1 MSYFLNKLE
10 LKEMKILLYN
20 TAIFL
25 IFVLI
30 LIKLRASIM
39 KSIIYTTAIFLSL
52 SLVQSAF
59 GQNVL
64 ISKAG
69 SPNEPSIMMDY
80 KNPNILVAG
89 SNLNY
94 IYNSSDG
101 GLTWKLKNLTST
113 YGVWGDPAID
123 VDTNGNFYFFHLSNT
138 PGGNWIDRI
147 VCQKSID
154 DGNTWSDGS
163 YTGLNGK
170 KAQDKQW
177 SAIDRRNN
185 NIYLT
190 WTEFDKYGSKNTA
203 DSSRILFSKSLD
215 AGETWS
221 EPKKINSISG
231 DCIDDDNTVEG
242 AVPAVGA
249 NGEIYV
255 SWASTRG
262 IVFNRSTDEGETW
275 LAEDI
280 LVDSLPGGWAYDV
293 PGILRANGLP
303 VIKCDLSGGNAHGT
317 IYINWS
323 DQKNGVD
330 DTDIWLKKST
340 DGGNTWSNSIRVN
353 DDNTQKHQF
362 FTWMDVDQTN
372 GNLFF
377 IFYDRRNYDYSKT
390 DVYMAISTDGGTTFQ
405 NTRIS
410 ESPFIPDEG
419 VFFGDYTNIV
429 AHNNIVRPIWT
440 RFDEGHLSI
449 WTNVTPLSEIISSV
463 ETSDRNNTNDA
474 QLYPNPTSNI
484 SYVSFKLHEQ
494 STIKLELFD
503 EKGTLV
509 KAIINSEEM
518 GYGGH
523 IIPID
528 MNNLHLTSGSYYYKL
543 SINGKVKIL
552 KIILMK

>member
-1 MSYFLNKLE
+1 
-10 LKEMKILLYN
+10 
-20 TAIFL
+20 
-25 IFVLI
+25 
-30 LIKLRASIM
+30 M
-39 KSIIYTTAIFLSL
+39 KSIIYLITVLLSL
-52 SLVQSAF
+52 ALVQSTLA
-59 GQNVL
+59 QNVL
-64 ISKAG
+64 ISSTG

-80 KNPNILVAG
+80 NNPNTLVAG
-89 SNLNY
+89 SNLNFV
-94 IYNSSDG
+94 YNSSDG
-101 GLTWKLKNLTST
+101 GLTWNLKTLNST
-113 YGVWGDPAID
+113 FGVWGDPVID
-123 VDTNGNFYFFHLSNT
+123 VDTNGNFYFFHLSNM

-147 VCQKSID
+147 VCQKSD
-154 DGNTWSDGS
+154 DNGNTWSDGS
-163 YTGLNGK
+163 FTGLSGT

-177 SAIDRRNN
+177 SAIDRTNN

-190 WTEFDKYGSKNTA
+190 WTEFDKYGSSNPA

-215 AGETWS
+215 AGDTWS

-255 SWASTRG
+255 SWASARG

-275 LAEDI
+275 LADDI
-280 LVDSLPGGWAYDV
+280 FVDSLPGGWAYDI
-293 PGILRANGLP
+293 PGLLRSNGLP
-303 VIKCDLSGGNAHGT
+303 VTQCDLSGGANHGT

-340 DGGNTWSNSIRVN
+340 DGGSTWSESIRVN
-353 DDNTQKHQF
+353 DDNTKKHQF
-362 FTWMDVDQTN
+362 FTWMDIDQTN

-377 IFYDRRNYDYSKT
+377 VFYDRRNYDDIKT
-390 DVYMAISTDGGTTFQ
+390 DVYMAISTDGGSSFQ

-410 ESPFIPDEG
+410 ESPFVPNDG

-440 RFDEGHLSI
+440 RFSEGRLSI
-449 WTNVTPLSEIISSV
+449 WTNVTPLSDIISSV
-463 ETSDRNNTNDA
+463 EIADKNNSNDA
-474 QLYPNPTSNI
+474 QLYPNPTPNI

-494 STIKLELFD
+494 STIELELFD
-503 EKGTLV
+503 ENGKLV
-509 KAIINSEEM
+509 KSIIKSEKM

-523 IIPID
+523 IIPIN
-528 MNNLHLTSGSYYYKL
+528 MNELNLISGSYYYIL
-543 SINGKVKIL
+543 TINGKVKTL
-552 KIILMK
+552 KTILMK